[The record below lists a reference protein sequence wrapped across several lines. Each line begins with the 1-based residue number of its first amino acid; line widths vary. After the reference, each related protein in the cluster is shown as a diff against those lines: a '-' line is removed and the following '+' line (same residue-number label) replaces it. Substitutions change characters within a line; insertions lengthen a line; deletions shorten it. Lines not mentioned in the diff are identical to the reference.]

1 MKKIISIALSLILL
15 VGCSGQAGD
24 GEAYIGVSMPTKSSE
39 RWITDGK
46 TMKEELESYGYKVD
60 LQYAENVVEDQLS
73 QIENM
78 IAKGVDVLVIAP
90 IDGESLTEV
99 LEQAANQDIEVISY
113 DRLIMN
119 TEHISYYA
127 TFDNYKVGVLEAEYI
142 IDYLDLDNVEESF
155 NIELFGGSP
164 DDNNALFFW
173 DGAIDTLQPYFD
185 NGQLVVQSNQTK
197 FNQASTLRWDG
208 ATAQTRMDNILNSH
222 YSDKRLDAVLSPI
235 DDISIGV
242 ISSLQ
247 GVGYGTEDMPYP
259 VITGQDATT
268 AGVKSIINGEQTQT
282 VFKDTRKLGVRTAEI
297 VKSIIEGTDVEV
309 DDTETYDNGVK
320 VVPSILLEPISVDIN
335 NYEEILIDSGYYSLE
350 DLK

>member
-1 MKKIISIALSLILL
+1 MKKIIYIVLSFVLL
-15 VGCSGQAGD
+15 FGCSGQS
-24 GEAYIGVSMPTKSSE
+24 GEEESYIGVSMPTKSSE
-39 RWITDGK
+39 RWITDGN

-119 TEHISYYA
+119 TDHISYYA

-142 IDYLDLDNVEESF
+142 IDYLDLDNVDESF

-164 DDNNALFFW
+164 DDNNSLFFW

-185 NGQLVVQSNQTK
+185 SGQLVVQSKQTN

-247 GVGYGTEDMPYP
+247 GVGYGTDDMPYP
-259 VITGQDATT
+259 VITGQDATS

-335 NYEEILIDSGYYSLE
+335 NYEEVLIDSGYYSLE